1 MLLSDKNFLRSLF
14 FKITKKTNKIQMV
27 INNIKIKQ
35 INFYFLSNNSEK
47 WYGIYLYFCVFI
59 MVPFFRTTKLK
70 I

>member
-47 WYGIYLYFCVFI
+47 WYGIYLYFCVFLI
-59 MVPFFRTTKLK
+59 NRKEK
-70 I
+70 S

>member
-14 FKITKKTNKIQMV
+14 FKITKKTSKIQVV

-47 WYGIYLYFCVFI
+47 WYGIYLYFCVFLI
-59 MVPFFRTTKLK
+59 NRKEK
-70 I
+70 IVNK

>member
-47 WYGIYLYFCVFI
+47 WYGIYLYFCVFLI
-59 MVPFFRTTKLK
+59 NRKEK
-70 I
+70 IVNK

>member
-14 FKITKKTNKIQMV
+14 LKITKKTNKIQMV

-47 WYGIYLYFCVFI
+47 WYGIYLYFCVFLI
-59 MVPFFRTTKLK
+59 NRKEK
-70 I
+70 S

>member
-14 FKITKKTNKIQMV
+14 FKITKKTSKIQVV

-47 WYGIYLYFCVFI
+47 WYGIYLYFCVFLI
-59 MVPFFRTTKLK
+59 NRKEK
-70 I
+70 S

>member
-14 FKITKKTNKIQMV
+14 FKITKKTNKIQVV

-47 WYGIYLYFCVFI
+47 WYGIYLYFCVFLI
-59 MVPFFRTTKLK
+59 NRKEK
-70 I
+70 S

>member
-14 FKITKKTNKIQMV
+14 FKITKKTSKIQVV

-47 WYGIYLYFCVFI
+47 WYGIYLYFYVFLI
-59 MVPFFRTTKLK
+59 NRKEK
-70 I
+70 IVNK